1 MLRFEG
7 PSLKRAKETV
17 GMGWSEKYWEDV
29 KYELEQLT
37 TEPELT
43 GEDETLGQP
52 AIEKPTETPEKD

>member
-1 MLRFEG
+1 
-7 PSLKRAKETV
+7 
-17 GMGWSEKYWEDV
+17 MGASENTGRTS

-37 TEPELT
+37 TESELT